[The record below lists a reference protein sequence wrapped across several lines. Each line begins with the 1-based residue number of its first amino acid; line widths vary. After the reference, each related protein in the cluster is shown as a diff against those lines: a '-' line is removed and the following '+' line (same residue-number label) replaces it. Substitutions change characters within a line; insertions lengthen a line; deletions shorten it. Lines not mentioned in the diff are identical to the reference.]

1 MIFQNV
7 VNPNW
12 SMVMAGVRE
21 NIDPW
26 SMCQDTIQQGQ
37 KSVSTSKHQNA
48 CDWPRPITP
57 SKKRLLLMKKCHLA
71 KNFHKLTCFFC
82 FNIEAGLTPKKVI
95 FPLWRGYPAVIKN
108 ALTDTPPGRWFSADP
123 RGCTCSLS
131 AARCFEWA
139 VFDMC
144 PWHGGHANKQSWKD
158 EK

>member
-48 CDWPRPITP
+48 CDWPWPIT
-57 SKKRLLLMKKCHLA
+57 L
-71 KNFHKLTCFFC
+71 
-82 FNIEAGLTPKKVI
+82 PKKVTTNEKVPLGKE
-95 FPLWRGYPAVIKN
+95 FPQVDLF
-108 ALTDTPPGRWFSADP
+108 LLFQ
-123 RGCTCSLS
+123 
-131 AARCFEWA
+131 
-139 VFDMC
+139 
-144 PWHGGHANKQSWKD
+144 H
-158 EK
+158 